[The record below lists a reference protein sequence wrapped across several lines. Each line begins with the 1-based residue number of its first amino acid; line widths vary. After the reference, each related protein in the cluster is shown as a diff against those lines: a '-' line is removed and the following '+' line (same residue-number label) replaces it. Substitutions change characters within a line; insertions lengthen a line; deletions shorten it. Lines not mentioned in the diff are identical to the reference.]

1 MLTYTKP
8 NMILRINYEKCTVS
22 LRNQRLVELASS
34 RIGETTAQVYAEL
47 LRLLEDR
54 IPRCRLDPKIDDTE
68 DLSDGPSVTTR
79 EIAASLSRSVKV
91 GWGIGK
97 TSEVAIDA
105 TMRHKTTGSRKR
117 KADEAEVDGEASADE
132 DEDGDDADDVNGDGN
147 IPEVDLD
154 DLDDLFV
161 NDITAKAPKR
171 AKVTFQD
178 MLPKPEHTEDRQ
190 NRTHQIKDH
199 LSLLA
204 GDSCKFVRNSG
215 GRGEGE
221 WTVDFDRII
230 AHLQEA
236 ELDQMLLE
244 NFGKTGHRLARI
256 MRTLGKLEEKQLP
269 TLAFMKQK
277 DVRTKLAEMQ
287 MAGMI
292 DIQEVP
298 RDNSR
303 TTGRTIFLWYFDTER
318 VSTLMLDRIYKSMSR
333 CIQRLDIEKRRAQ
346 DILSLTERS
355 DVRDLKEEDYLD
367 QSQINQLQEI
377 RRKEEILLGQIGR
390 LDDLVGIFRD
400 Y

>member
-1 MLTYTKP
+1 MLTCTKP

-47 LRLLEDR
+47 LRLLEDK
-54 IPRCRLDPKIDDTE
+54 IPGCRLEPKIDDTE
-68 DLSDGPSVTTR
+68 DLPDGPSVTTR
-79 EIAASLSRSVKV
+79 EIAASLSRSVNV
-91 GWGIGK
+91 GSGIGK
-97 TSEVAIDA
+97 ASEDAIDA
-105 TMRHKTTGSRKR
+105 TMGHKTTGSRKR
-117 KADEAEVDGEASADE
+117 KADEAEVDGEVSADE
-132 DEDGDDADDVNGDGN
+132 EEYGDDADDVNGDGN

-154 DLDDLFV
+154 DLDDPFAD
-161 NDITAKAPKR
+161 DITTKAPKR

-178 MLPKPEHTEDRQ
+178 KLPKPEHTEDRQ
-190 NRTHQIKDH
+190 NRTRQIKDH

-215 GRGEGE
+215 SRGEGE

-244 NFGKTGHRLARI
+244 NFGRTGHRLARM

-277 DVRTKLAEMQ
+277 DIRTKLAEMQ

-318 VSTLMLDRIYKSMSR
+318 VSTLMLDSIYKSMSR

-377 RRKEEILLGQIGR
+377 RRKEESLLGQIGR